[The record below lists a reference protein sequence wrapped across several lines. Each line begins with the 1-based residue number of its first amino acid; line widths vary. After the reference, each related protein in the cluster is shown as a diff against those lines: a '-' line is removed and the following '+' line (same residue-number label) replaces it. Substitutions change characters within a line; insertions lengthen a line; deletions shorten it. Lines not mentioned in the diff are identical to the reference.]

1 MTEMINDN
9 EKPVFL
15 VNGFLESGK
24 TSFINYTISED
35 YFHIDGNTLLL
46 VTEEGE
52 VEYDKK
58 LLKREHITMVSFDDK
73 ESITK
78 ERLKELADACNAE
91 RIVIEWNGMWNPE
104 ILRFPDDWV
113 LYQQITMMDGSTL
126 DMYLNNMK
134 ALMGPM
140 LKYTELLLINR
151 CDDIPE
157 DNLLNW
163 KRQLRPMLMQGAEIV
178 MENKF
183 GEVPLEVIPEDLPYD
198 ISGDEIVI
206 SPENFGIWFF
216 DCRDYPDRYKGKNVT
231 FSACVMRDEKTFE
244 KDCFVP
250 GRMAMTCCEAD
261 MTFIGF
267 MAHYKGISAYPD
279 GTWVK
284 LTARVDIKN
293 LPEYEGE
300 GPFLEVIKIAHTGE
314 ISEPVTF

>member
-1 MTEMINDN
+1 MDSMINDN

-24 TSFINYTISED
+24 TSFINYTVSED
-35 YFHIDGNTLLL
+35 YFHIDGNTLLI

-52 VEYDKK
+52 VEYDQK
-58 LLKREHITMVSFDDK
+58 LLKREHITTAVFDDK

-78 ERLKELADACNAE
+78 ERLRELAEACNAE
-91 RIVIEWNGMWNPE
+91 RIVIEWNGMWDPE
-104 ILRFPDDWV
+104 LLRFPDDWI
-113 LYQQITMMDGSTL
+113 LYQQITMMNGSTL

-157 DNLLNW
+157 ENLLNW

-183 GEVPLEVIPEDLPYD
+183 GEVPLDVIPEDLPFD

-206 SPENFGIWFF
+206 APENFGIWFF
-216 DCRDYPDRYKGKNVT
+216 DCRDYTERYKGKKVT

-261 MTFIGF
+261 MSFLGF
-267 MAHYKGISAYPD
+267 MAHYRGISAYPD

-284 LTARVDIKN
+284 LTARVDVKN

-300 GPFLEVIKIAHTGE
+300 GPFLEVLSIAHTGE
-314 ISEPVTF
+314 ISDPVTF

>member
-1 MTEMINDN
+1 MDSMINDS

-35 YFHIDGNTLLL
+35 YFHIEGNTLLL

-58 LLKREHITMVSFDDK
+58 LLKRENITMVTFDDS

-78 ERLKELADACNAE
+78 ERLKELADSCNAE
-91 RIVIEWNGMWNPE
+91 RVVIEWNGMWNPE
-104 ILRFPDDWV
+104 ILRFPDDWI
-113 LYQQITMMDGSTL
+113 LYQQITLMNGSTL
-126 DMYLNNMK
+126 DMYLGNMK
-134 ALMGPM
+134 GFMGPM

-157 DNLLNW
+157 EKLLNW

-183 GEVPLEVIPEDLPYD
+183 GEVPLDVIPEDLPYD
-198 ISGDEIVI
+198 VSGDEITVI
-206 SPENFGIWFF
+206 PENFGIWFF
-216 DCRDYPDRYKGKNVT
+216 DCRDYPERYKGKKVT

-250 GRMAMTCCEAD
+250 GRMAVTCCEAD

-267 MAHYKGISAYPD
+267 MAHYKGIGAYPD

-284 LTARVDIKN
+284 LTARVDVKN

-300 GPFLEVIKIAHTGE
+300 GPFLEVLDIAHTGE